1 MNFKVN
7 KQIFYS
13 ALSIASR
20 AISSNSP
27 VPILIGIKIEAEKNQ
42 LRITSSDANLS
53 IVQTLSNEL
62 DEKLGLT
69 VIEEGTIIIDSRYLI
84 DIVKKI
90 DSDEI
95 AIEIIDGT
103 LTHFS
108 GEKAEFRINGYRP
121 SDYPTI
127 DFSEPSTRFVLNY
140 DVLNSVISGTAFA
153 ASVKET
159 RPVLTGVNM
168 RGDGN
173 VLNCT
178 ATDSF
183 RLAKKVIPLATDPF
197 SVTVPA
203 KCLNE
208 VRAIFA
214 GAGDIQVSLSEKKIQ
229 FRSGSIVLQ
238 STMLEESTMLEGNYP
253 ETDRLIPNVF
263 NSVLVINRRLLLSA
277 IDRSSF
283 IKTDNMTVIRMEINA
298 ADDILVSTKSQEIG
312 EYNESLNAVSY
323 EGNPI
328 DISFSGNYL
337 LDALKALST
346 ENVKISFTE
355 NMKPFIINNE
365 GEDDSILQL
374 VLPVRTYN

>member
-1 MNFKVN
+1 MNFKIN
-7 KQIFYS
+7 KQLFYN

-27 VPILIGIKIEAEKNQ
+27 VPILVGIKLEAENNT

-53 IVQTLSNEL
+53 IVQTLSNEQ
-62 DEKLGLT
+62 DEKLGLSI
-69 VIEEGTIIIDSRYLI
+69 VEEGTIIIDSRYLL

-95 AIEIIDGT
+95 SIEILDGT

-108 GEKAEFRINGYRP
+108 GEKAEFKINGYRP
-121 SDYPTI
+121 SDYPSI
-127 DFSEPSTRFVLNY
+127 DFSEPSNRFTINY
-140 DVLNSVISGTAFA
+140 DLLNTIISSTAFA

-168 RGDGN
+168 RGNNGK
-173 VLNCT
+173 LTCT

-183 RLAKKVIPLATDPF
+183 RLARKITELNTDSF

-208 VRAIFA
+208 AKTIFA
-214 GAGDIQVSLSEKKIQ
+214 GNQDIQVSLSEKKIQ
-229 FRSGSIVLQ
+229 FRCGSIVLQ
-238 STMLEESTMLEGNYP
+238 STMLEGNYP
-253 ETDRLIPNVF
+253 ETDRLIPTEF
-263 NSVLVINRRLLLSA
+263 NNTLLINRRHLISA

-283 IKTDNMTVIRMEINA
+283 IKTDNMTIIRMEINA
-298 ADDILVSTKSQEIG
+298 ADDILVSCKSQEIG
-312 EYNESLNAVSY
+312 EYNESLNAISY
-323 EGNPI
+323 DGMPL

-337 LDALKALST
+337 LDALKSLTT
-346 ENVKISFTE
+346 ENVVIRFTE
-355 NMKPFIINNE
+355 AMKPFVIYNE
-365 GEDDSILQL
+365 GDDNSILQL

>member
-7 KQIFYS
+7 KQIFYN

-27 VPILIGIKIEAEKNQ
+27 VPILVGIRIEAEKNL

-53 IVQTLSNEL
+53 IVQTLSNEQ
-62 DEKLGLT
+62 DEKLGLS
-69 VIEEGTIIIDSRYLI
+69 VIEEGTIVIDSRYLI

-95 AIEIIDGT
+95 SIEIIDGT

-127 DFSEPSTRFVLNY
+127 DFSEPSTRFTMSYETLN
-140 DVLNSVISGTAFA
+140 NVISGTAFA

-168 RGDGN
+168 RNDGTN
-173 VLNCT
+173 LTCT

-183 RLAKKVIPLATDPF
+183 RLARKQLPLASEPF

-208 VRAIFA
+208 DPCS
-214 GAGDIQVSLSEKKIQ
+214 G
-229 FRSGSIVLQ
+229 RSG
-238 STMLEESTMLEGNYP
+238 TE
-253 ETDRLIPNVF
+253 
-263 NSVLVINRRLLLSA
+263 RRS
-277 IDRSSF
+277 
-283 IKTDNMTVIRMEINA
+283 
-298 ADDILVSTKSQEIG
+298 
-312 EYNESLNAVSY
+312 
-323 EGNPI
+323 
-328 DISFSGNYL
+328 
-337 LDALKALST
+337 
-346 ENVKISFTE
+346 
-355 NMKPFIINNE
+355 
-365 GEDDSILQL
+365 
-374 VLPVRTYN
+374 

>member
-238 STMLEESTMLEGNYP
+238 STMLEGNYP

>member
-7 KQIFYS
+7 KQMFYN
-13 ALSIASR
+13 ALSTASR

-27 VPILIGIKIEAEKNQ
+27 VPILIGIRIEVENGI
-42 LRITSSDANLS
+42 LRITSSDASLS
-53 IVQTLSNEL
+53 IVQTLSNEQN
-62 DEKLGLT
+62 DKLGLT
-69 VIEEGTIIIDSRYLI
+69 ILDEGSIVIDSRYLI
-84 DIVKKI
+84 DIVRKI

-95 AIEIIDGT
+95 SIEIIDGT

-127 DFSEPSTRFVLNY
+127 DFSEPSTRFEMSYELLSN
-140 DVLNSVISGTAFA
+140 VISGTAFA

-168 RGDGN
+168 RCNGEKIT
-173 VLNCT
+173 CT

-183 RLAKKVIPLATDPF
+183 RLARKEIALSAEPF

-208 VRAIFA
+208 ARTIFA
-214 GAGDIQVSLSEKKIQ
+214 GEETIHIALSEKKIQ
-229 FRSGSIVLQ
+229 FRSGNTVLQ
-238 STMLEESTMLEGNYP
+238 STMLEGNYP
-253 ETDRLIPNVF
+253 ETDRLIPTAF
-263 NSVLVINRRLLLSA
+263 NDDLVINRRQLLSA
-277 IDRSSF
+277 VDRSSF
-283 IKTDNMTVIRMEINA
+283 IKTDNMTIIRLEINA
-298 ADDILVSTKSQEIG
+298 ADDILISCKSQEIG

-323 EGNPI
+323 EGTPL

-337 LDALKALST
+337 SDALKSLST
-346 ENVKISFTE
+346 ENVKIRFTE
-355 NMKPFIINNE
+355 NMKPFILVNE
-365 GEDDSILQL
+365 GGDDSILQL

>member
-7 KQIFYS
+7 KQIFYN
-13 ALSIASR
+13 ALSVASR

-27 VPILIGIKIEAEKNQ
+27 VPILVGIRIEAEKNQ

-53 IVQTLSNEL
+53 IVQTLSNEQN
-62 DEKLGLT
+62 EKLGLT
-69 VIEEGTIIIDSRYLI
+69 IIEEGTIVIDSRYLI

-95 AIEIIDGT
+95 SIEIIDGT

-127 DFSEPSTRFVLNY
+127 DFSEPSTRFAMDYEL
-140 DVLNSVISGTAFA
+140 LSSVISGTAFA

-168 RGDGN
+168 RCDGSRIT
-173 VLNCT
+173 CT

-183 RLAKKVIPLATDPF
+183 RLARKIIDVTADPF

-208 VRAIFA
+208 ARAIFA
-214 GAGDIQVSLSEKKIQ
+214 GEGQIQISLSEKKIQ
-229 FRSGSIVLQ
+229 FRSGNTVLQ
-238 STMLEESTMLEGNYP
+238 STMLEGNYP
-253 ETDRLIPNVF
+253 ETDRLIPTAF
-263 NSVLVINRRLLLSA
+263 NDDLVINRRLLISA

-283 IKTDNMTVIRMEINA
+283 IKTDNMTVIRLEINA
-298 ADDILVSTKSQEIG
+298 ADDILVSCKSQEIG
-312 EYNESLNAVSY
+312 EYNESLTAVSY
-323 EGNPI
+323 EGMPI

-337 LDALKALST
+337 SDALKALST
-346 ENVKISFTE
+346 ENVKIRFTE
-355 NMKPFIINNE
+355 NMKPFIIVNE
-365 GEDDSILQL
+365 GGDDSILQL

>member
-168 RGDGN
+168 RGDGA

-178 ATDSF
+178 ATDSC

-238 STMLEESTMLEGNYP
+238 STMLEGNYP

>member
-238 STMLEESTMLEGNYP
+238 STMLEGNYP

-328 DISFSGNYL
+328 DISFAGNYL

>member
-7 KQIFYS
+7 KQIFYN

-27 VPILIGIKIEAEKNQ
+27 VPILVGIRIEAEKNL

-53 IVQTLSNEL
+53 IVQTLSNEQ
-62 DEKLGLT
+62 DEKLGLS
-69 VIEEGTIIIDSRYLI
+69 VIEEGTIVIDSRYLI

-95 AIEIIDGT
+95 SIEIIDGT

-127 DFSEPSTRFVLNY
+127 DFSEPSTRFTMSYETLN
-140 DVLNSVISGTAFA
+140 NVISGTAFA

-168 RGDGN
+168 RNDGTN
-173 VLNCT
+173 LTCT

-183 RLAKKVIPLATDPF
+183 RLARKQLALSSEPF

-208 VRAIFA
+208 ARAIFT
-214 GAGDIQVSLSEKKIQ
+214 GCEEIQVSLSEKKIQ
-229 FRSGSIVLQ
+229 FRSGTIVLQ
-238 STMLEESTMLEGNYP
+238 STMLEGNYP
-253 ETDRLIPNVF
+253 ETDRLIPTAF
-263 NSVLVINRRLLLSA
+263 NSTLVISRRQLISA

-283 IKTDNMTVIRMEINA
+283 IKTDNMTIIRMEINA

-312 EYNESLNAVSY
+312 EYNESLNAVSF

-346 ENVKISFTE
+346 DNVAIRFTE
-355 NMKPFIINNE
+355 NMKPFVINNE
-365 GEDDSILQL
+365 GGDDTILQL

>member
-27 VPILIGIKIEAEKNQ
+27 VPILIGIKIEAENNQ

-62 DEKLGLT
+62 DEKLGLS

-140 DVLNSVISGTAFA
+140 DVLNSVIAGTAFA

-168 RGDGN
+168 RGDGSI
-173 VLNCT
+173 LSCT

-183 RLAKKVIPLATDPF
+183 RLAKKVIPLVTDPF

-238 STMLEESTMLEGNYP
+238 STMLEGNYP

-365 GEDDSILQL
+365 GEDNSILQL

>member
-168 RGDGN
+168 RGDGA

-238 STMLEESTMLEGNYP
+238 STMLEGNYP

>member
-1 MNFKVN
+1 M
-7 KQIFYS
+7 
-13 ALSIASR
+13 
-20 AISSNSP
+20 
-27 VPILIGIKIEAEKNQ
+27 
-42 LRITSSDANLS
+42 
-53 IVQTLSNEL
+53 QTLSNEQ
-62 DEKLGLT
+62 DEKLGLS
-69 VIEEGTIIIDSRYLI
+69 VIEEGTIVIDSRYLI

-95 AIEIIDGT
+95 SIEIIDGT

-127 DFSEPSTRFVLNY
+127 DFSEPSTRFTMSYETLN
-140 DVLNSVISGTAFA
+140 NVISGTAFA

-168 RGDGN
+168 RNDGTN
-173 VLNCT
+173 LTCT

-183 RLAKKVIPLATDPF
+183 RLARKQLPLASEPF

-208 VRAIFA
+208 ARAIFT
-214 GAGDIQVSLSEKKIQ
+214 GCEDIQVSLSEKKIQ
-229 FRSGSIVLQ
+229 FRSGTIVLQ
-238 STMLEESTMLEGNYP
+238 STMLEGNYP
-253 ETDRLIPNVF
+253 ETDRLIPTAF
-263 NSVLVINRRLLLSA
+263 NSTLVISRRQLISA

-283 IKTDNMTVIRMEINA
+283 IKTDNMTIIRMEINA

-312 EYNESLNAVSY
+312 EYNESLTAVSF

-346 ENVKISFTE
+346 DNVAIRFTE
-355 NMKPFIINNE
+355 NMKPFVINNE
-365 GEDDSILQL
+365 GGDDTILQL

>member
-7 KQIFYS
+7 KQIFYN

-27 VPILIGIKIEAEKNQ
+27 VPILVGIRIEAEKNL

-53 IVQTLSNEL
+53 IVQTLSNEQ
-62 DEKLGLT
+62 DEKLGLS
-69 VIEEGTIIIDSRYLI
+69 VIEEGTIVIDSRYLI

-95 AIEIIDGT
+95 SIEIIDGT

-127 DFSEPSTRFVLNY
+127 DFSEPSTRFTMSYETLN
-140 DVLNSVISGTAFA
+140 NVISGTAFA

-168 RGDGN
+168 RSDGTN
-173 VLNCT
+173 LTCT

-183 RLAKKVIPLATDPF
+183 RLARKQLPLASEPF

-208 VRAIFA
+208 ARAIFT
-214 GAGDIQVSLSEKKIQ
+214 GCEEIQVSLSEKKIQ
-229 FRSGSIVLQ
+229 FRSGTIVLQ
-238 STMLEESTMLEGNYP
+238 STMLEGNYP
-253 ETDRLIPNVF
+253 ETDRLIPTAF
-263 NSVLVINRRLLLSA
+263 NSTLVISRRQLISA

-283 IKTDNMTVIRMEINA
+283 IKTDNMTIIRMEINA

-312 EYNESLNAVSY
+312 EYNESLTAVSF

-346 ENVKISFTE
+346 DNVAIRFTE
-355 NMKPFIINNE
+355 NMKPFVINNE
-365 GEDDSILQL
+365 GGDDSILQL

>member
-7 KQIFYS
+7 KQIFYN

-27 VPILIGIKIEAEKNQ
+27 VPILVGIRIEAEKNL

-53 IVQTLSNEL
+53 IVQTLSNEQ
-62 DEKLGLT
+62 DEKLGLS
-69 VIEEGTIIIDSRYLI
+69 VIEEGTIVIDSRYLI

-95 AIEIIDGT
+95 SIEIIDGT

-127 DFSEPSTRFVLNY
+127 DFSEPSTRFTMSYETLN
-140 DVLNSVISGTAFA
+140 NVISGTAFA

-159 RPVLTGVNM
+159 SPVLTGVNM
-168 RGDGN
+168 RNDGTN
-173 VLNCT
+173 LTCT

-183 RLAKKVIPLATDPF
+183 RLARKQLALSSEPF

-208 VRAIFA
+208 ARAIFT
-214 GAGDIQVSLSEKKIQ
+214 GCEEIQVSLSEKKIQ
-229 FRSGSIVLQ
+229 FRSGTIVLQ
-238 STMLEESTMLEGNYP
+238 STMLEGNYP
-253 ETDRLIPNVF
+253 ETDRLIPTAF
-263 NSVLVINRRLLLSA
+263 NSTLVISRRQLISA

-283 IKTDNMTVIRMEINA
+283 IKTDNMTIIRMEINA

-312 EYNESLNAVSY
+312 EYNESLTAVSF

-346 ENVKISFTE
+346 DNVAIRFTE
-355 NMKPFIINNE
+355 NMKPFVINNE
-365 GEDDSILQL
+365 GGDDTILQL